1 MGQSDPRPDRPVSA
15 RDSLIE
21 LFDAGGPHRLFSSE
35 ETADL
40 VLNEHA
46 HELAEKQRDLI
57 GRTDYPNE
65 SRSDRRRR
73 AYGRALADS
82 IDPEVSE

>member
-1 MGQSDPRPDRPVSA
+1 MSA

-21 LFDAGGPHRLFSSE
+21 LFDAGGPHHLFSSE

-65 SRSDRRRR
+65 SQRVRDLV
-73 AYGRALADS
+73 AYGRALANY
-82 IDPEVSE
+82 IDPEFTE